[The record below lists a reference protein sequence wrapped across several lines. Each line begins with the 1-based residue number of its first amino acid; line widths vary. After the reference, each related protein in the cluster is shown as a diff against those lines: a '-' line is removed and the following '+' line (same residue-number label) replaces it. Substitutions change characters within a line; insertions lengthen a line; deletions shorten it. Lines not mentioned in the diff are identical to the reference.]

1 MVAKR
6 TLVTTALESTWPEKS
21 PILFLGSWCCSFSR
35 KEYISSLNF
44 DIAHYHWDD
53 RNKLAKDYKN
63 LELIYEFYLEYFSK
77 KLNKI
82 HNQSYSR
89 RYWRILIGPWL
100 YTCIQVLYDRWY
112 MLYSTINKSESFNI
126 FSLDKEFS
134 DLICDDLDA
143 FNASIEKDEWNE
155 VLYSMIVKNFF
166 SKQVTIKTITQKK
179 PTTQKINFKRDK
191 TKFTNKGKNLKS
203 LIKLFLNTL
212 SSFFVRRS
220 DVFIIAPHM
229 SYYKQFLLNIKLRQF
244 PALWFRKSKKIDCDQ
259 KPILRNNIKTSSP
272 GIYEDFEDVL
282 DFMLFKLIPKSY
294 LEGFNV
300 LKKLTKSQGWP
311 KSPRYIFTSNAYS
324 SDEIFKCWAGEKVE
338 NGSKLII
345 GQHGGNF
352 GMTPM
357 ATHEAHQIKISDK
370 WLSWGWNDTSED
382 KIISVGNFKSKIKKS
397 NKRSDGNALLVSMTL
412 PKYSYYLYSVP
423 IAGQVASY
431 FEDQLSFADALP
443 EYIKKKLTI
452 RTYPQDR
459 EWDQI
464 ARWQNR
470 FGNISFDNSN
480 NSLIKSLASSRIFI
494 GTYNATTYIE
504 TFSVNMPTI
513 LFWNPNHWEINT
525 NSMDYFSKL
534 VDVNIL
540 HYSPESAAAH
550 LENIWTEIDDWWFSD
565 DVQKVVN
572 DFTYRYSKENR
583 NIVDSIASQLKLN

>member
-1 MVAKR
+1 MVAKK
-6 TLVTTALESTWPEKS
+6 TLVTTALESTWPEKGL
-21 PILFLGSWCCSFSR
+21 ILFLGSWCCSFSR
-35 KEYISSLNF
+35 KEYISSLNYE
-44 DIAHYHWDD
+44 IAHYHWDD

-63 LELIYEFYLEYFSK
+63 LELIYEFYLDDFSK

-82 HNQSYSR
+82 HNQSYSK

-112 MLYSTINKSESFNI
+112 MLYSTINKSETLNI

-143 FNASIEKDEWNE
+143 FNASIENDEWNE
-155 VLYSMIVKNFF
+155 VLYSTIVKFF
-166 SKQVTIKTITQKK
+166 FPKQVTIKTITQKK
-179 PTTQKINFKRDK
+179 PTRQKINFKRDEIK
-191 TKFTNKGKNLKS
+191 SINKRNNLKS
-203 LIKLFLNTL
+203 TIKLFLNIL
-212 SSFFVRRS
+212 SGFFVRRS

-229 SYYKQFLLNIKLRQF
+229 SYYKQFLLSIKLRQF
-244 PALWFRKSKKIDCDQ
+244 PALWFRKSKKIACDQ
-259 KPILRNNIKTSSP
+259 KPILRNHIKTSSP
-272 GIYEDFEDVL
+272 GIYEDFEAVL
-282 DFMLFKLIPKSY
+282 NFMLFKLIPKSY

-311 KSPRYIFTSNAYS
+311 KSPRSIFTSNAYS

-370 WLSWGWNDTSED
+370 WLSWGWSDASED

-397 NKRSDGNALLVSMTL
+397 NKRSDGNALLASMTL

-443 EYIKKKLTI
+443 ECIKKKLII
-452 RTYPQDR
+452 RTYPLDR

-464 ARWQNR
+464 RRWQNR
-470 FGNISFDNSN
+470 FGNISFDNSG

-494 GTYNATTYIE
+494 GTYNATTYLE

-513 LFWNPNHWEINT
+513 LFWNPNHWEINA

-550 LENIWTEIDDWWFSD
+550 LENIWNEIDDWWFSD